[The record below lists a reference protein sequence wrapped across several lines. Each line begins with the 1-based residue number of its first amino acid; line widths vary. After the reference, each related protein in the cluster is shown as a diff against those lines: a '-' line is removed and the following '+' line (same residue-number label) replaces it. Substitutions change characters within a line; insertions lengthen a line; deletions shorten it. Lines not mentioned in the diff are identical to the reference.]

1 MPQHHGLMHVAQQI
15 MLHHQAELEAAKKIM
30 ESISGQVTFILSSQN
45 IFPSS
50 VSRVLKIKVME
61 IQCQKRCQNWGH

>member
-1 MPQHHGLMHVAQQI
+1 MASAMQTFLFMPQQHGLLHVAQQI

-45 IFPSS
+45 IFHLLSPEF
-50 VSRVLKIKVME
+50 SRSK
-61 IQCQKRCQNWGH
+61 